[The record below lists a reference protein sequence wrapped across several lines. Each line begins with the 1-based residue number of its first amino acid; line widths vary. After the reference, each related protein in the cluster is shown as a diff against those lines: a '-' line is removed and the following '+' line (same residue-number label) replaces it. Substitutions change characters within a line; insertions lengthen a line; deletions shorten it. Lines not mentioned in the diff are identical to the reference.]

1 MHGNHIGLRRGGC
14 DMSDGQDS
22 SSKAAEPSLTGWSK
36 YLPSLEKMEIF
47 SGLLFILASIVIFG
61 ISTFKLIGSLD
72 GAAFNSEISATSF
85 VVQAYGGFIFL
96 AGIGLL
102 CVLVGMKLL
111 ARAGRLSNFVI
122 RPEDKDH
129 IWPLIEA
136 EKVNSI
142 DQYIRLASLSGLSGT
157 FTKIGFTG
165 LPLATVGLTLIFV
178 VLSLATGNGELME
191 LAKLTLGAFIGSFVQ
206 RQVERGERDPG
217 NGEVAARPAAVRGR
231 LPI

>member
-1 MHGNHIGLRRGGC
+1 
-14 DMSDGQDS
+14 MSDHHNGENSEQQQP
-22 SSKAAEPSLTGWSK
+22 AGGWSK
-36 YLPSLEKMEIF
+36 VLPSLEKMEIF

-61 ISTFKLIGSLD
+61 FSAFKLIGSLN
-72 GAAFNSEISATSF
+72 GAMPLRDVDAMSF
-85 VVQAYGGFIFL
+85 VVQVYGGLIFL
-96 AGIGLL
+96 GAIGLL

-111 ARAGRLSNFVI
+111 TRAARLSNFVI
-122 RPEDKDH
+122 RPEDKEH
-129 IWPLIEA
+129 IWPLIKD

-142 DQYIRLASLSGLSGT
+142 DQYIRLASLSGISGA

-178 VLSLATGNGELME
+178 VLSLATDNKDLME

-217 NGEVAARPAAVRGR
+217 NSAGNGEASVRPAPSRGR